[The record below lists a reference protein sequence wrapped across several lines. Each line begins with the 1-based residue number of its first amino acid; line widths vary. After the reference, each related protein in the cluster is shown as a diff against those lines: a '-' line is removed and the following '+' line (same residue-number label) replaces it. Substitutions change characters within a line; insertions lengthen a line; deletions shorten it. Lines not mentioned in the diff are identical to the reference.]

1 MGHENTNSVP
11 RRGHAAKC
19 HPGLN
24 MLRQARKI
32 LSTTQKLTIEKFLPS
47 LLFSVFVECS
57 SIEYLSCSAP
67 DLASFPDTQL
77 GHFPFCKALK
87 EASAGELDFMEHHL
101 CAGHGPVFWAQWLT
115 QFIPRG
121 FLNQEDTD
129 PWIAEKLDTE
139 LLTDSQER
147 GVSSLSRTPRQVKQA
162 DEGADF
168 WVYSVRVQKLRVYQV
183 LCELSFVGLF
193 LVSIF
198 LSFFFKNM
206 VE

>member
-1 MGHENTNSVP
+1 MSFLDQPTYPNVLQRYWQMGHENTNSVP

-87 EASAGELDFMEHHL
+87 EASA
-101 CAGHGPVFWAQWLT
+101 
-115 QFIPRG
+115 RG
-121 FLNQEDTD
+121 ARLYG
-129 PWIAEKLDTE
+129 A
-139 LLTDSQER
+139 
-147 GVSSLSRTPRQVKQA
+147 SSLCWARPCVLGTVADTVHPSR
-162 DEGADF
+162 
-168 WVYSVRVQKLRVYQV
+168 
-183 LCELSFVGLF
+183 
-193 LVSIF
+193 VSE
-198 LSFFFKNM
+198 SGGY
-206 VE
+206 